1 MKEKYLIEYYKDEYN
16 TLRQAIMVDLELNKL
31 SNGNELIFARSRI
44 NPNLNILY
52 RQAYE
57 NEKHERI
64 KDEMLIND
72 EWVDILKGDD
82 K

>member
-64 KDEMLIND
+64 KDEMLING

>member
-16 TLRQAIMVDLELNKL
+16 TLRQAIMVDLELNEL